1 MLFGNP
7 EKKTHKVHMN
17 EGQSKY
23 FENMV
28 IRHKEFEKKI
38 NFKRIFENEV

>member
-7 EKKTHKVHMN
+7 QKKTHKVHMN

-28 IRHKEFEKKI
+28 IRHKEFEKK
-38 NFKRIFENEV
+38 NQFQKDF